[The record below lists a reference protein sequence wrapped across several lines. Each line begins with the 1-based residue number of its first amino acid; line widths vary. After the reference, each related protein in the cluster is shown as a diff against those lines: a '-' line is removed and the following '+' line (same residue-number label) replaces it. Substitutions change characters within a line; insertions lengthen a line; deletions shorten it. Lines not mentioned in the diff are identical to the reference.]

1 MNSMTGFGRGKASAE
16 GWEFGVQVS
25 SVNRKTLEVVVSL
38 PREWQIFE
46 PKISA
51 AVREH
56 AARGRVQVAID
67 VRGPRAAGLQWDEAA
82 VESVLDRLAATA
94 ERGRIPFKPSPELL
108 FQVANASRSDSVE
121 IEPDAALNLIL
132 EAISGALAE
141 FAAMRAQ
148 EGNALAT
155 DISART
161 ATLAGFVENISK
173 LSQGTVQNYR
183 EVLLNRLRQSG
194 LELDLNDERVLKE
207 IALFADRVDVSEE
220 ITRLKSHLEQMMQMV
235 AATEPVGRK
244 AEFLLQE
251 IGREIHTIGS
261 KANDLEIARAVID
274 FKNEL
279 ERVREQIQN
288 VE

>member
-1 MNSMTGFGRGKASAE
+1 MHSMTGFGRGKASAD
-16 GWEFGVQVS
+16 GWEIGVQVS
-25 SVNRKTLEVVVSL
+25 SVNRKSLEVVASL
-38 PREWQIFE
+38 PREWQVFE
-46 PKISA
+46 PKIAA

-56 AARGRVQVAID
+56 AARGRVQVAIE
-67 VRGPRAAGLQWDEAA
+67 VRGPRALGLQWDESA
-82 VESVLDRLAATA
+82 VDAILDRLEATA
-94 ERGRIPFKPSPELL
+94 NRRNLPFEPSSELL
-108 FQVANASRSDSVE
+108 FQVANASRSDSVG
-121 IEPDAALNLIL
+121 IEPEQALTLILNALN
-132 EAISGALAE
+132 EALVE

-148 EGNALAT
+148 EGAALAA
-155 DISART
+155 DISDRAKALGRFVDSVAERT
-161 ATLAGFVENISK
+161 QS
-173 LSQGTVQNYR
+173 TVQNYR
-183 EVLLNRLRQSG
+183 ESLLIRLRQSG

-220 ITRLKSHLEQMMQMV
+220 ITRLKSHLEQMAQMTKS
-235 AATEPVGRK
+235 TEPIGRK

-261 KANDLEIARAVID
+261 KANDLEVARTVID